1 VNQQAERPGRRGG
14 HRSMPH
20 TADLRFEAWGPT
32 REDCIAEAVRG
43 LVESF
48 ADVSGAG
55 CHQAIECRLTAGS
68 DADLLAA
75 AIEEVIHGLDTPCRE
90 SGTSTEPLSRPPS
103 AGTSRPARHPP
114 GTALRRQDLR
124 DDFPSPAFPGQVV
137 GVAVQPQAFWPFS
150 LSAGPDRLGLG
161 AQPRPRG
168 LAPPLVPQV
177 PSACSPGRSRPRDQS
192 PEMQPVPLPRPC
204 GRCGAWAAYLDCFCA
219 LRRCAELVLPGR
231 NGSGMAG
238 RGSCTRRHGLA
249 CGRDRDRS
257 DDRDRR

>member
-1 VNQQAERPGRRGG
+1 MPG
-14 HRSMPH
+14 
-20 TADLRFEAWGPT
+20 
-32 REDCIAEAVRG
+32 
-43 LVESF
+43 
-48 ADVSGAG
+48 
-55 CHQAIECRLTAGS
+55 
-68 DADLLAA
+68 
-75 AIEEVIHGLDTPCRE
+75 

-137 GVAVQPQAFWPFS
+137 GVAVRPQAFRPFS

-192 PEMQPVPLPRPC
+192 PEMQPVPLPRSCRPARRL
-204 GRCGAWAAYLDCFCA
+204 GRLLGLLLVHYACARNWFCLAATGPASPGGARVPGATALPAAAIETEVMIGTVGDARPKGTSRMTTTPRLA
-219 LRRCAELVLPGR
+219 T
-231 NGSGMAG
+231 MASAIKF
-238 RGSCTRRHGLA
+238 RA
-249 CGRDRDRS
+249 DR
-257 DDRDRR
+257 